1 MQNKSKK
8 HRKHIFKMILS
19 ECSVNKVKLGKT
31 FAGDFLTYYPKHRSY
46 LREKIYWF
54 EMRKICRSNRGSKVW
69 THSRYD
75 PRRI

>member
-31 FAGDFLTYYPKHRSY
+31 FAGDFLILGRKSIG
-46 LREKIYWF
+46 LRCGKV
-54 EMRKICRSNRGSKVW
+54 RKSQANMSK
-69 THSRYD
+69 
-75 PRRI
+75 

>member
-19 ECSVNKVKLGKT
+19 ECSVNKVELGKT

-46 LREKIYWF
+46 LR
-54 EMRKICRSNRGSKVW
+54 RKSIGLRCGKVRKSQANMSK
-69 THSRYD
+69 
-75 PRRI
+75 

>member
-46 LREKIYWF
+46 LREKIY
-54 EMRKICRSNRGSKVW
+54 
-69 THSRYD
+69 
-75 PRRI
+75 